1 MNQYLDFFNLMAY
14 DYAGSWDATSGHQA
28 NLYHSTS
35 HPCSTPFSTA
45 AAIAYY
51 RSRDIPASKIV
62 LGMPLYGRTFENTQG
77 MGKAYSGVGAGSW
90 ENGVWDFK
98 ALPQAGADEYLDQ
111 EAGASYSF
119 DAAKGT
125 IVSYDTLAMTK
136 VKLDYVRD
144 TGLGGT
150 MWWESSADKTGA
162 GSLLDM
168 VTGGGYGRWRCAD
181 MMQAFKGLIT
191 RGTMDQSINTLS
203 YPKSKYDNLRQGMP
217 GA

>member
-35 HPCSTPFSTA
+35 NPSSTPFSSA

-51 RSRDIPASKIV
+51 LSQDIPASKIV

-77 MGKAYSGVGAGSW
+77 LGKPYSGVGAGSW

-98 ALPQAGADEYLDQ
+98 ALPQAGADEHLDQ

-119 DAAKGT
+119 DAAKRT

-136 VKLDYVRD
+136 IKLDYVRD
-144 TGLGGT
+144 NGLGGT
-150 MWWESSADKTGA
+150 MWWESSADKNGA
-162 GSLLDM
+162 GSLLD
-168 VTGGGYGRWRCAD
+168 T
-181 MMQAFKGLIT
+181 AFKGLST
-191 RGTMDQSINTLS
+191 RGTMDQSTNTLS

-217 GA
+217 GV

>member
-1 MNQYLDFFNLMAY
+1 MPGPSKFQIMHLRSMNQYLDFFNLMAY

-35 HPCSTPFSTA
+35 NPASTPFSTA
-45 AAIAYY
+45 AAIMHYL
-51 RSRDIPASKIV
+51 SQGIPASKVV

-77 MGKAYSGVGAGSW
+77 VGEAYSGVGAGSW

-98 ALPQAGADEYLDQ
+98 ALPHAGAVEYLDQ

-125 IVSYDTLAMTK
+125 LVSYDTLEMTK
-136 VKLDYVRD
+136 VKLDYVHA

-150 MWWESSADKTGA
+150 MWWESSADKSGA
-162 GSLLDM
+162 ESLLEM
-168 VTGGGYGRWRCAD
+168 VRTFELCS
-181 MMQAFKGLIT
+181 M
-191 RGTMDQSINTLS
+191 
-203 YPKSKYDNLRQGMP
+203 
-217 GA
+217 